1 MSKIVVHDPRQGK
14 KIPFSPQDPTN
25 VRMYV
30 CGMTVYDHCHLGH
43 ARSAVSFDAI
53 RAHLQRRF
61 GDDHVHFARNITD
74 VDDKILAR
82 AALNNEPISALTER
96 MVLSMREDLAALGCV
111 APDHE
116 PRATE
121 HIGAMISLI
130 GSLIQKGAAYVAE
143 DGEVLFSAAA
153 APNFG
158 HVSGQRVE
166 NLVAGTRVAA
176 DEKKRDPMDFVL
188 WKPQKPGEEAW
199 DAPWGRGRPGWHI
212 ECSAMIHS
220 LFGPQIDLH
229 GGGEDLKFP
238 HHECEC
244 AQSETATGIPLARHW
259 MHNGFVLARGA
270 RMGKSMGNFQTIKG
284 TLQSFSGEAI
294 RLWILGAHYRQ
305 PLDFSVPTL
314 QAAQTRLERLY
325 GLKAKAENL
334 LGEQGVLSAQKT
346 PIPDEILDALDDDFD
361 TPRALALC
369 ETRAR
374 VFRET
379 SSRGAALSF
388 LAAFGALRL
397 LAQPSEVFFASAP
410 GFVPKNEIPEEI
422 TRLADQRQAARAAK
436 DWALADALRQQLSE
450 KGWLMEDRPEG
461 AKLAPKSAPIEDPLS
476 PKGSPAQAKSPA
488 KP

>member
-1 MSKIVVHDPRQGK
+1 MSQIFVHDPRQGK
-14 KIPFSPQDPTN
+14 KIPFSPQDPSN

-61 GDDHVHFARNITD
+61 GESSVHFARNITD

-82 AALNNEPISALTER
+82 AALNGEPISALTER
-96 MVLSMREDLAALGCV
+96 MVQSMREDLAALGC
-111 APDHE
+111 APPDHE

-121 HIGAMISLI
+121 HIGAMLSLI
-130 GSLIQKGAAYVAE
+130 GSLIEKGAAYVAE
-143 DGEVLFSAAA
+143 DGEVLFSALS

-158 HVSGQRVE
+158 HVSGQKVE
-166 NLVAGTRVAA
+166 HLVAGTRVAA
-176 DEKKRDPMDFVL
+176 GDNKRHPMDFVL

-244 AQSETATGIPLARHW
+244 AQSETATGLPLARHW
-259 MHNGFVLARGA
+259 LHNGFVLASGQ

-284 TLQSFSGEAI
+284 TLESFCGEAV

-305 PLDFSVPTL
+305 PLDFSVKAL
-314 QAAQTRLERLY
+314 EAAQSRLERLY
-325 GLKAKAENL
+325 GLKGKAEEL
-334 LGEQGVLSAQKT
+334 LGEEGLANALRE
-346 PIPDEILDALDDDFD
+346 PIPDEVLAALDDDFD

-369 ETRAR
+369 EAKAKA
-374 VFRET
+374 FRQ
-379 SSRGAALSF
+379 SPDAAEAAAF
-388 LAAFGALRL
+388 LASFGALRL
-397 LAQPSEVFFASAP
+397 LGQPSAAFFASLP
-410 GFVPKNEIPEEI
+410 GRAQPMEAPEEI
-422 TRLADQRQAARAAK
+422 QRLAERRQQARADK
-436 DWALADALRQQLSE
+436 DWALADALRNELSSQ
-450 KGWLMEDRPEG
+450 GWLLEDRPDG
-461 AKLAPKSAPIEDPLS
+461 PKLS
-476 PKGSPAQAKSPA
+476 PKPQPVAPAQPEAALAKSPTRA